1 MLYLS
6 KLPILLC
13 LIMTVCVS
21 MTVCFPSFIVNVP
34 YVIILSVSIVFISSL
49 LVWIYGV
56 HLYKFISSLLIWISI
71 NTYKVP

>member
-34 YVIILSVSIVFISSL
+34 YVIILLVSICI
-49 LVWIYGV
+49 
-56 HLYKFISSLLIWISI
+56 YKFFTCLDI
-71 NTYKVP
+71 NKHV